1 MKSKQTDIRALCASW
16 AVAALLLG
24 GLVAVAP
31 ASAEPKQ
38 DDDVNETR
46 VFSGHILRSLC
57 QEGVGSGSAGFS
69 CTLPDGSVWTCVAHG
84 PHGLD
89 QYMCKREG
97 AAGPSRQLPRFPG
110 PTEATR

>member
-1 MKSKQTDIRALCASW
+1 MHTPIEWRSASKVW
-16 AVAALLLG
+16 AVAALLVG
-24 GLVAVAP
+24 GLVVSP
-31 ASAEPKQ
+31 AQSFAEPRQ

-97 AAGPSRQLPRFPG
+97 AAGPSRQLPQFPG